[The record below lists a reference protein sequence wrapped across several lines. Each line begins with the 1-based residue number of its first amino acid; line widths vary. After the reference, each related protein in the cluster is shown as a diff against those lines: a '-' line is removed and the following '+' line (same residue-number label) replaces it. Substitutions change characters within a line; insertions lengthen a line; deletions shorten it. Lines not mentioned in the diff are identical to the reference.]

1 MLIFI
6 NNRLQ
11 RQLCQDINISN
22 NLLNKEDLFDKPEW
36 QQGIYSQENK
46 NKNEIERYFKEGL
59 KDAKV
64 SKITLIKAYIT
75 NFILDKSFKFL
86 ENKSK

>member
-11 RQLCQDINISN
+11 RQLCQDINISD

-36 QQGIYSQENK
+36 QQGIYS
-46 NKNEIERYFKEGL
+46 
-59 KDAKV
+59 
-64 SKITLIKAYIT
+64 
-75 NFILDKSFKFL
+75 
-86 ENKSK
+86 